1 MNIRVLIAD
10 DHGVVAEG
18 LRSLIEAQRDML
30 VVALASNGQDAVR
43 CSLETNPDVVVM
55 DNAMPVLNGT
65 EAARLIRKRRAQ
77 IRVVML
83 SMHSDSVHV
92 RRAFEAGASGYV
104 LKNSVGNELIDAIRA
119 VHAGRRFLGN
129 PLAEGLID
137 RIASDVPADLLSR
150 LNARDRQVLQAIT
163 EGKSSAEAGA
173 ILHLSPRTVET
184 YRRRLMQKLQITDL
198 PTLVKF
204 AIRHGI
210 TAVE

>member
-1 MNIRVLIAD
+1 MKIRVLIAD
-10 DHGVVAEG
+10 DHGVVAES
-18 LRSLIEAQRDML
+18 LRSFIEAQRDMT
-30 VVALASNGQDAVR
+30 VVALASNGQDAMR
-43 CSLETNPDVVVM
+43 RSLETNPDVVVM

-65 EAARLIRKRRAQ
+65 EATRLIRKRRAQ

-92 RRAFEAGASGYV
+92 RRAFEAGARGYV

-119 VHAGRRFLGN
+119 VQAGRRFLGS
-129 PLAEGLID
+129 PLADHLID
-137 RIASDVPADLLSR
+137 GFASDVPDDLLSR

-184 YRRRLMQKLQITDL
+184 YRSRLMQKLQITDL

-210 TAVE
+210 TTTE

>member
-1 MNIRVLIAD
+1 MKIRVLIAD

-18 LRSLIEAQRDML
+18 LRSFIEAQRDMT
-30 VVALASNGQDAVR
+30 VVALASNGQDAMR
-43 CSLETNPDVVVM
+43 RSLETNPDVVVM

-65 EAARLIRKRRAQ
+65 EATRLIRKRRAQ

-92 RRAFEAGASGYV
+92 RRAFEAGARGYV
-104 LKNSVGNELIDAIRA
+104 LKNSVGNELIDAIRT
-119 VHAGRRFLGN
+119 VQAGRRFLGN
-129 PLAEGLID
+129 PLADNLID
-137 RIASDVPADLLSR
+137 GIATDVPDDLLSQ
-150 LNARDRQVLQAIT
+150 LNARDRQVLQLIT

-184 YRRRLMQKLQITDL
+184 YRCRLMQKLQITDL

-204 AIRHGI
+204 AIRHGV